1 MLGVGVALLAYL
13 TRALGPTHYAQYATV
28 MAILVWIDWSASA
41 LLNRAAT
48 KLVAS
53 ADDPT
58 GAGVALIR
66 LAVVIGL
73 LAMLLLYLLAAP
85 LGRAMGDPAMGGWL
99 RLMAIEIP
107 LFVTAKC
114 YQSVHSGLEYFTQRA
129 MVSGAYWLTR
139 LALVLILVGLG
150 GGVTGALVGVIL
162 SSGVELIL
170 SWVVC
175 PLPVWRRGGSTQL
188 DREWVWRELLPL
200 FGSVMA
206 IRVTEGSDLVLL
218 QVLAPQSVAVG
229 NFAVASQVSV
239 IPGLAGAALLPAILS
254 LVVRYRS
261 QGQSDQIAQLG
272 VRVVRAVLWL
282 IPPTLAVAFAG
293 SIWAVAMFGPDYA
306 EAGPLIGIM
315 LVAGLCRMALVLATG
330 LIAGAGRS
338 STACLITWIGVPA
351 AYFGYAFL
359 IPSWDATGAA
369 LATTLGLAISLMIAW
384 PVLSNRHGIRLPISA
399 LLRVGL
405 VTAGTVVLTVSTPA
419 SLAAKALG
427 LCLVLG
433 VSAAIAWRFGDV
445 PRWRPL

>member
-1 MLGVGVALLAYL
+1 MHSTAASEVFSDSARRRAALNGSAWLIVAQGLMLGVGVALLAYL

-175 PLPVWRRGGSTQL
+175 PLPV
-188 DREWVWRELLPL
+188 
-200 FGSVMA
+200 
-206 IRVTEGSDLVLL
+206 
-218 QVLAPQSVAVG
+218 
-229 NFAVASQVSV
+229 
-239 IPGLAGAALLPAILS
+239 
-254 LVVRYRS
+254 
-261 QGQSDQIAQLG
+261 
-272 VRVVRAVLWL
+272 
-282 IPPTLAVAFAG
+282 
-293 SIWAVAMFGPDYA
+293 
-306 EAGPLIGIM
+306 
-315 LVAGLCRMALVLATG
+315 
-330 LIAGAGRS
+330 
-338 STACLITWIGVPA
+338 
-351 AYFGYAFL
+351 
-359 IPSWDATGAA
+359 
-369 LATTLGLAISLMIAW
+369 
-384 PVLSNRHGIRLPISA
+384 
-399 LLRVGL
+399 
-405 VTAGTVVLTVSTPA
+405 
-419 SLAAKALG
+419 
-427 LCLVLG
+427 
-433 VSAAIAWRFGDV
+433 
-445 PRWRPL
+445 